1 VGYND
6 EGSTHL
12 LFLLDLLGVDLEDF
26 SLLFDDSAYICT
38 NRTIPNEVYAVDSRI
53 EKLAEILVDHS
64 TKVEEGD
71 NVIIQFADEGIDL
84 ASEIYKECSRRG
96 ANPLILT
103 TPIEVVKSYYE
114 VTPEKYLQNFPSH
127 YHTLV
132 RSSDVIISLRS
143 DKNTK
148 ALSSVDPKR
157 MSRRLIAVRKIADER
172 LKKRWCVV
180 QYPAA
185 SFAQD
190 AEMSLTEYESFV
202 YNAML
207 RDWVSEG
214 TKMRRLKEL
223 FDSSRD
229 VRIIGQDTDLFLS
242 IKGRT
247 TIVDDGTHN
256 MPGGEIFTAPI
267 ETSAEGK
274 IFFDLPA
281 VRYGKE
287 VQDIRLEFEKGRITD
302 YSAGKNVDLLKA
314 MIETDKGSSRLGE
327 LGIGMNWGITRFTKN
342 ILLDEKIGGTIHLAI
357 GKSYKECGGKNR
369 SAIHWDMIKTMKPG
383 RIQLDGEVIQE
394 NGRFKTQYVR

>member
-1 VGYND
+1 
-6 EGSTHL
+6 
-12 LFLLDLLGVDLEDF
+12 VD
-26 SLLFDDSAYICT
+26 
-38 NRTIPNEVYAVDSRI
+38 PRI
-53 EKLAEILVDHS
+53 VKLAEILVDHS
-64 TKVEEGD
+64 TKVVEGD
-71 NVIIQFADEGIDL
+71 NVIIQFADEGVSL
-84 ASEIYKECSRRG
+84 ALEIHKECSRRG

-103 TPIEVVKSYYE
+103 MPVEAVKSYYE

-127 YHTLV
+127 YHALV
-132 RSSDVIISLRS
+132 RSSDVVIFLRS

-157 MSRRLIAVRKIADER
+157 MSKRFIAIRKIADER

-190 AEMSLTEYESFV
+190 AEMSLGEYEDFV

-207 RDWVSEG
+207 RDWTTEG
-214 TKMRRLKEL
+214 AKMRRLKEL
-223 FDSSRD
+223 FDMSKE
-229 VRIIGQDTDLFLS
+229 VRIVGEETDLSMS

-247 TIVDDGTHN
+247 TIVDEGTHN

-267 ETSAEGK
+267 ENSAEGK

-281 VRYGKE
+281 IRYGKE
-287 VQDIRLEFEKGRITD
+287 VQDIRLEFKKGSIID
-302 YSAGKNVDLLKA
+302 YSAGKNMDLLKA
-314 MIETDKGSSRLGE
+314 MIETDRGSRRLGE

-383 RIQLDGEVIQE
+383 RIELDGKIIQE
-394 NGRFKTQYVR
+394 NGRFKF